1 MPNLKTL
8 YQASGVAVSSST
20 VNQIDPHG
28 SGALTTIEI
37 DITVTALSAG
47 GAINFTYYRMDS
59 FGNSYPVWTA
69 GASAL
74 GVITE
79 SIGPGMNVP
88 KSPGSRG
95 YLAWTL
101 TGTTPTATFTVMI
114 QGR

>member
-59 FGNSYPVWTA
+59 FGNSYPVRHA
-69 GASAL
+69 GQQI
-74 GVITE
+74 VI
-79 SIGPGMNVP
+79 V
-88 KSPGSRG
+88 
-95 YLAWTL
+95 
-101 TGTTPTATFTVMI
+101 
-114 QGR
+114 